1 MIVFIMGSFSSTFR
15 QMASNDNEY
24 PSSHDETHE
33 LDGNA
38 PPSNFEDAVEQQPDI
53 DEENRRRFPQIPALA
68 FRPWEGIEQ
77 QHIEDDDDDDEQ
89 EMNDLEDNLN
99 HEQEQLNR
107 LQEQIRNIQRHL
119 LLDLNNQAQ
128 HLDDMDDDDGEDW
141 EDADNASSG
150 DEQLDGQVTYDRL
163 LPTTHSYMNVENFQE
178 FSGVCLLSDD
188 RRCLLHIVE
197 LANMILI
204 PNQTV
209 PWQVFNTRTARMIKE
224 AKQEQRLFGVIDA
237 CSSFLTNDPKYGT
250 TAEIVSYYEELNDQ
264 SLQLKIIGRQ
274 RFVIDDPSK
283 MKRDLNGI
291 LRAYVRI
298 LPDIQLRRPPFP
310 SISQNYIHTINFTL
324 QYDLCL
330 QRQKRF
336 RHTDDNEQQTTGCG
350 QALINLIKR
359 KRTTSSSS
367 STTSHESKSLIL
379 SNPLKQN
386 LFRLRS
392 RRCPWSLTPYPYWVV
407 RRYDDV
413 YVMSLVKLEL
423 NNTMLANDDGSLPVT
438 PDRFADW
445 LLMNIPFEIQTVQ
458 KILSFPTT
466 IQRLRFILTWLRRY
480 KKFACRHCAA
490 DICEDRHIFSMS
502 ASGLMAAYV
511 NPHGQIHETLTVLQV
526 KNVRLI
532 GQEVAEHSWFPG
544 YKWTIVQCRLCGNHL
559 GWRFRNPSLKPST
572 FYGLTRNGLI
582 FAKNTTAEE
591 EEQASLDGRSVRQST
606 SGEEE

>member
-1 MIVFIMGSFSSTFR
+1 
-15 QMASNDNEY
+15 MASHNNTDDPPPPPDGTQDND
-24 PSSHDETHE
+24 D
-33 LDGNA
+33 
-38 PPSNFEDAVEQQPDI
+38 PPLGFENAVEQQPDL
-53 DEENRRRFPQIPALA
+53 DEENRRRFPQMPALA
-68 FRPWEGIEQ
+68 FHPWEGIEP
-77 QHIEDDDDDDEQ
+77 QHIEDDDDDDDDDQ
-89 EMNDLEDNLN
+89 AMNVLEDNLN

-107 LQEQIRNIQRHL
+107 LQEQIRHIQRHL
-119 LLDLNNQAQ
+119 LLDLNNRAE
-128 HLDDMDDDDGEDW
+128 HLDDMDDDDDDDEDDENW
-141 EDADNASSG
+141 EDAEVASSG
-150 DEQLDGQVTYDRL
+150 DENQDGTITYDRL

-204 PNQTV
+204 PNQIV

-250 TAEIVSYYEELNDQ
+250 TAEIVSYYEELNDD

-274 RFVIDDPSK
+274 RFIIDDPST

-298 LPDIQLRRPPFP
+298 LPDIQLKRPPLP
-310 SISQNYIHTINFTL
+310 IISQNFIHTINFVL

-330 QRQKRF
+330 QRQKRLNQKYIN
-336 RHTDDNEQQTTGCG
+336 DNEQTTTTSCG
-350 QALINLIKR
+350 QALVNLIKR

-367 STTSHESKSLIL
+367 SITSYDTKSLVHIKL
-379 SNPLKQN
+379 SNQH
-386 LFRLRS
+386 LFRIRS
-392 RRCPWSLTPYPYWVV
+392 RKCPWSLTPYPYWVV
-407 RRYDDV
+407 RRYDDM
-413 YVMSLVKLEL
+413 YIMSLVKFEL

-466 IQRLRFILTWLRRY
+466 IQRLRFVLSWLRRY
-480 KKFACRHCAA
+480 KKFACRQCAA
-490 DICEDRHIFSMS
+490 DICEDRDIFSIS

-511 NPHGQIHETLTVLQV
+511 NPHGHIHETLTVLQA
-526 KNVRLI
+526 KNIRLL

-544 YKWTIVQCRLCGNHL
+544 YKWTIVQCRLCGSHL
-559 GWRFRNPSLKPST
+559 GWRFRNSSLKPST

-582 FAKNTTAEE
+582 FAKHTTGN
-591 EEQASLDGRSVRQST
+591 D
-606 SGEEE
+606 GEEELDAERTIHPSMDNEE